1 MRPIVCTTL
10 PFALPLFVVA
20 PPMVNML
27 DYDDADDDDCGAVD
41 DGDQDENLCLLS
53 PLLLGDLSS
62 HVRRQVSIFGSN

>member
-20 PPMVNML
+20 PLMVNML

-41 DGDQDENLCLLS
+41 DGDQDENQCVFCLRS
-53 PLLLGDLSS
+53 
-62 HVRRQVSIFGSN
+62 F

>member
-20 PPMVNML
+20 PPMVN
-27 DYDDADDDDCGAVD
+27 YDDADDDDCGAVD
-41 DGDQDENLCLLS
+41 DGDQDENQCLLS
-53 PLLLGDLSS
+53 PFLLGDLSS